1 MAARFPK
8 KTKGKTAENEQGH
21 EWERGEKRF
30 RDWKEV
36 VEREIER
43 ERKRETLSSQKTP
56 APATQPPI

>member
-36 VEREIER
+36 VERER
-43 ERKRETLSSQKTP
+43 
-56 APATQPPI
+56 